1 MSKNPFTPAQ
11 LTAMGIKPADPAVK
25 LARLQTEKE
34 SGLIR
39 KAGAIKAKNYVEE
52 AIKAKKTETLLQS
65 GDEST
70 NYTQLIE
77 NAKQDLIERSK
88 SINFIDD
95 KFKNFIQLA
104 PGSLAIIAAKS
115 GTGKST
121 ISANI
126 AANLIKDGKKV
137 LVIANEE
144 KDTDVA
150 VRVACLLG
158 GYNIHKYKSNSS
170 DYCYTEGEKF
180 HIIETIQSLEGLLEI
195 RGLTYKGSPDLVT
208 SLEGM
213 KTILD
218 DAKGKYSCVIIDYYQ
233 NVDHSL
239 NNHSKNQ
246 YDCQHDF
253 GGILDKVKH
262 EIGCPIVLF
271 AQCTNGKDH
280 LKVRIEGR
288 KSIYNKAT
296 DIYEFVQHPDKDS
309 NASILECF
317 KDRWL
322 GVQGKALTMEYTE
335 GKLQAQC
342 IFDLADAIVN
352 KDNK

>member
-1 MSKNPFTPAQ
+1 MAKFTQEEMKERIIALGITPPNKEAAVAAQ
-11 LTAMGIKPADPAVK
+11 N
-25 LARLQTEKE
+25 E
-34 SGLIR
+34 SSIIR
-39 KAGAIKAKNYVEE
+39 KASAIKSKNFIKEVV
-52 AIKAKKTETLLQS
+52 KAKRTEDLLNS

-70 NYTQLIE
+70 NYDVLIE
-77 NAKQDLIERSK
+77 NAKIDLIERSK
-88 SINFIDD
+88 SIGFIDD

-121 ISANI
+121 ISANV
-126 AANLIKDGKKV
+126 AANLIKDGKRV

-158 GYNIHKYKSNSS
+158 GYNIHRYKSNDPLFAYS
-170 DYCYTEGEKF
+170 DDEKML
-180 HIIETIQSLEGLLEI
+180 IIESIASLGGLLEI
-195 RGLTYKGSPDLVT
+195 RGLTYKGSTDLVT

-218 DAKGKYSCVIIDYYQ
+218 DAKGQYSAVIIDYYQ

-239 NNHSKNQ
+239 SNHAKNQ

-253 GGILDKVKH
+253 GSMLDKVKH
-262 EIGCPIVLF
+262 DIGCPIILF
-271 AQCTNGKDH
+271 AQCTAGKEH
-280 LKVRIEGR
+280 LKTRIEGR

-296 DIYEFVQHPDKDS
+296 DIFEFVQNPEKTS
-309 NASILECF
+309 KASLLECY

-322 GVQGKALTMEYTE
+322 GVQGKALTMEYSE
-335 GKLQAQC
+335 GKLKANT
-342 IFDLADAIVN
+342 IFDLAQAILDGDV
-352 KDNK
+352 